1 MSLEQWLDPCNALRP
16 VPGYNRRCIQQDALP
31 ILQLRILALEHVTV
45 VVTDSPALMEFPE
58 FRAARWSAAEKSE
71 SAEEIRIKLLDAEGG
86 ASLRAEVDAYNLE
99 LEARRLEEQDEIEKR
114 KKKRAEKK
122 KERERAKVT
131 KERVVPV
138 TREVI
143 NHHLEQQ
150 IGGTAKRS
158 WMT

>member
-16 VPGYNRRCIQQDALP
+16 VLGYNRRCIQQDALP
-31 ILQLRILALEHVTV
+31 ILQLRLLALEHVTV

-71 SAEEIRIKLLDAEGG
+71 LAEEIRVKLLDAEGG

-99 LEARRLEEQDEIEKR
+99 LEGRPLNQQDEIVERNR
-114 KKKRAEKK
+114 KWRENYKKRAKVKK
-122 KERERAKVT
+122 AKVA
-131 KERVVPV
+131 PV
-138 TREVI
+138 EREVI
-143 NHHLEQQ
+143 NRRLEQQ
-150 IGGTAKRS
+150 IGGTVKRS